1 MPLPEKDEMFRT
13 KSKMMN
19 QIVVDLGGR
28 VAEELIFGQDDV
40 TTGASQDFKQA
51 TKLARRMVTTY
62 GMSDKIGVMSYNED
76 EDEVF
81 IGRDLAHGRS
91 MSEET
96 LREIDMEVKSII
108 NECHEKAK
116 AIIREHRDILDR
128 TADLLL
134 MKEKIDMDEFN
145 SLWEG

>member
-1 MPLPEKDEMFRT
+1 
-13 KSKMMN
+13 
-19 QIVVDLGGR
+19 
-28 VAEELIFGQDDV
+28 
-40 TTGASQDFKQA
+40 
-51 TKLARRMVTTY
+51 
-62 GMSDKIGVMSYNED
+62 
-76 EDEVF
+76 
-81 IGRDLAHGRS
+81 
-91 MSEET
+91 
-96 LREIDMEVKSII
+96 MEVKSII